1 MTMPAF
7 LFRIKH
13 NTPPSL
19 RMNPMPVSHRRFL
32 TSTRLSRQCRPNAC
46 DFFHVKTVTTK
57 PHCHDTD
64 LPRSS
69 ELQSYAYA
77 ILPPP
82 QPSVMAVPLYYIS
95 LITDATQYIMNKE
108 TNVSTLLQL
117 IIQKSNK
124 HNVKNKKSDRA
135 NAQPQKIIMI
145 KQCRQMQ

>member
-1 MTMPAF
+1 MPAF

-95 LITDATQYIMNKE
+95 LIMLRNISSIKKRMFPHYFSSKYRRAISTMSKTKKATAQ
-108 TNVSTLLQL
+108 TRSR
-117 IIQKSNK
+117 
-124 HNVKNKKSDRA
+124 KK
-135 NAQPQKIIMI
+135 
-145 KQCRQMQ
+145 

>member
-1 MTMPAF
+1 MPAF

-13 NTPPSL
+13 YPPPPRRIYLMS
-19 RMNPMPVSHRRFL
+19 VSHHRFL
-32 TSTRLSRQCRPNAC
+32 TRTRLSRQYRPNAC
-46 DFFHVKTVTTK
+46 DLFHVKDVTTK
-57 PHCHDTD
+57 PHCHDTY

-69 ELQSYAYA
+69 ERQSYAYT

-82 QPSVMAVPLYYIS
+82 QPSVMAVPLYYIP
-95 LITDATQYIMNKE
+95 LITDAPQYIINKE
-108 TNVSTLLQL
+108 TNVSTLLQFQ
-117 IIQKSNK
+117 IQKSNK